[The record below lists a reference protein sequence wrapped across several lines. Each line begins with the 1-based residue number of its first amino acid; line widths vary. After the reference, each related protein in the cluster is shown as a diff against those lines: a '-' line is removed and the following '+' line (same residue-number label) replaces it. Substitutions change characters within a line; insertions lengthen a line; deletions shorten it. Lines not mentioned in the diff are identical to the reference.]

1 MQSRETSAAHES
13 SRLQMSEENFRTEL
27 SRITFYDIYPKLY
40 YSFRYE
46 INLIRIMY
54 TANSSILYS
63 KEKTVRIL
71 GTRHQ
76 NLVNFSGFRYSKQIE
91 FQEELINFLR
101 T

>member
-1 MQSRETSAAHES
+1 
-13 SRLQMSEENFRTEL
+13 
-27 SRITFYDIYPKLY
+27 
-40 YSFRYE
+40 
-46 INLIRIMY
+46 MY

-76 NLVNFSGFRYSKQIE
+76 YLVTVSVLRYFEQIE
-91 FQEELINFLR
+91 FQGELINFLR